1 MNMIRRLFSPAQPV
15 PAELRRN
22 FLHLYLD
29 IAWWGLLNGSI
40 LVFLGV
46 YASRLGASTFQLG
59 LLTASPALMNLLFT
73 FPAGSL
79 LERKPVA
86 RVTRWSALLM
96 RLFYFLLI
104 PLPVLLPAGTQ
115 VWVILAITLLMNI
128 PGTLIAIAF
137 NAFFAEA
144 VPPEWRGQVAGVRNA
159 LFSITTMVTA
169 LTVGLILDRT
179 PFAIG
184 YQIVFG
190 IGAFGAMMSAFH
202 LWLVRLPDKPAVA
215 PSFNGIQKELRAAE
229 KAPLKALRLQA
240 LRLDVLSGAFGRLL
254 VLIFVYQLGVYL
266 IGPVVPKYQVNVLQ
280 LSDVTISQASALFWV
295 AHFIGSLQSR
305 RLSQRWGF
313 QRMTGWGLMIV
324 TITLVMFTF
333 SFQRWIYLL
342 HSLIGG
348 IGWAWIAGGLI
359 NFVLERIPADD
370 RPSHLAWFNLI
381 NNAAALLCGL
391 LAPLIA
397 GWIGMAATLL
407 LAAALRLVV
416 GVVLCARKPIQLP
429 RWKPAREKP
438 LS

>member
-1 MNMIRRLFSPAQPV
+1 MNLIRRLFSPAQPV
-15 PAELRRN
+15 PVELRRN

-73 FPAGSL
+73 FPAGGL
-79 LERKPVA
+79 LERKPIA
-86 RVTRWSALLM
+86 RLTRWSALAM
-96 RLFYFLLI
+96 RIFYFLLI

-159 LFSITTMVTA
+159 LFSITTMITA
-169 LTVGLILDRT
+169 LAVGVILDRM
-179 PFAIG
+179 PFATG
-184 YQIVFG
+184 YQIVFA
-190 IGAFGAMMSAFH
+190 IGAVGAMMSALH
-202 LWLVRLPDKPAVA
+202 LWLVRLPEKPAAVE
-215 PSFNGIQKELRAAE
+215 PQTIGLKNELRSAE
-229 KAPLKALRLQA
+229 KAPLKALRLQS

-295 AHFIGSLQSR
+295 AHFVGSLQSR
-305 RLSQRWGF
+305 RLSQRLGF
-313 QRMTGWGLMIV
+313 QRLTGWGLIIV
-324 TITLVMFTF
+324 TLTLVMFTY
-333 SFQRWIYLL
+333 SFQPWIYLA

-416 GVVLCARKPIQLP
+416 GVSLCVRRPIKRP
-429 RWKPAREKP
+429 R
-438 LS
+438 LSLAQE

>member
-1 MNMIRRLFSPAQPV
+1 MNLIRRLFSPAQPV
-15 PAELRRN
+15 PVELRRN

-73 FPAGSL
+73 FPAGGL

-86 RVTRWSALLM
+86 RVTRWSALTM
-96 RLFYFLLI
+96 RIFYFLLI

-169 LTVGLILDRT
+169 LVVGWILEAT
-179 PFAIG
+179 SFTTG
-184 YQIVFG
+184 YQIVFA
-190 IGAFGAMMSAFH
+190 IGAVGALMSALH
-202 LWLVRLPDKPAVA
+202 LWLVRLPEKPLAVE
-215 PSFNGIQKELRAAE
+215 PNNNGVKDELRSAE

-295 AHFIGSLQSR
+295 AHFVGSLQSR
-305 RLSQRWGF
+305 RLSQRLGF
-313 QRMTGWGLMIV
+313 RRLTGWGLIIV
-324 TITLVMFTF
+324 TLTLVMFTY
-333 SFQRWIYLL
+333 SFQRWIYLA

-348 IGWAWIAGGLI
+348 IGWAWIASGLI

-370 RPSHLAWFNLI
+370 RPSHLAWFNVI

-397 GWIGMAATLL
+397 GWLGMATTLL
-407 LAAALRLVV
+407 LAAALRLAV
-416 GVVLCARKPIQLP
+416 GVSLCVRRPITRP
-429 RWKPAREKP
+429 R
-438 LS
+438 LSMAQQ

>member
-1 MNMIRRLFSPAQPV
+1 MNLFRRIFSPAQPV
-15 PAELRRN
+15 PVELRRN

-73 FPAGSL
+73 FPAGTL

-115 VWVILAITLLMNI
+115 VWVILAITLVMNI
-128 PGTLIAIAF
+128 PGTLIAVAF

-169 LTVGLILDRT
+169 LAVGVILDRT
-179 PFAIG
+179 PFATG

-190 IGAFGAMMSAFH
+190 IGALGAMMSALH
-202 LWLVRLPDKPAVA
+202 LWLVRLPEKERRTGEPPV
-215 PSFNGIQKELRAAE
+215 NGMRNELRAAE

-240 LRLDVLSGAFGRLL
+240 LRLDVLRGAFGRLL
-254 VLIFVYQLGVYL
+254 GLIFVYQLGVYL

-305 RLSQRWGF
+305 RLSQRLGF
-313 QRMTGWGLMIV
+313 QRMTGWGLVIV
-324 TITLVMFTF
+324 TLTLIMFTF
-333 SFQRWIYLL
+333 SYQRWIYLL
-342 HSLIGG
+342 HALIGG
-348 IGWAWIAGGLI
+348 MGWAWIAGGLI

-370 RPSHLAWFNLI
+370 RPSHLAWFNLV

-407 LAAALRLVV
+407 LAAALRLGV
-416 GVVLCARKPIQLP
+416 GVALCARKPLRLP
-429 RWKPAREKP
+429 RLIPARE
-438 LS
+438 

>member
-1 MNMIRRLFSPAQPV
+1 MNLIRRLFSPAQPV
-15 PAELRRN
+15 PVELRRN

-73 FPAGSL
+73 FPAGGL

-86 RVTRWSALLM
+86 RVTRWSALTM
-96 RLFYFLLI
+96 RIFYFLLI

-169 LTVGLILDRT
+169 LVVGWILEAT
-179 PFAIG
+179 SFTTG
-184 YQIVFG
+184 YQIVFA
-190 IGAFGAMMSAFH
+190 IGAVGAMMSALH
-202 LWLVRLPDKPAVA
+202 LWLVRLPEKPLAVE
-215 PSFNGIQKELRAAE
+215 PNNNGVKDELRSAE

-240 LRLDVLSGAFGRLL
+240 LRLDVLSGVFGRLL
-254 VLIFVYQLGVYL
+254 ALIFVYQLGVYL

-280 LSDVTISQASALFWV
+280 LSDGTISQASALFWV
-295 AHFIGSLQSR
+295 AHFVGSLQSR
-305 RLSQRWGF
+305 RLSQRLGF
-313 QRMTGWGLMIV
+313 RRLTGWGLIIV
-324 TITLVMFTF
+324 TLTLVMFTY
-333 SFQRWIYLL
+333 SFQRWIYLA

-348 IGWAWIAGGLI
+348 IGWAWIASGLI

-370 RPSHLAWFNLI
+370 RPSHLAWFNVI

-397 GWIGMAATLL
+397 GWLGMAATLL

-416 GVVLCARKPIQLP
+416 GVSLCVRRPIKWP
-429 RWKPAREKP
+429 R
-438 LS
+438 LSMAQE

>member
-1 MNMIRRLFSPAQPV
+1 MSPFRRLFKPAQPV
-15 PAELRRN
+15 PQQYRRN
-22 FLHLYLD
+22 FVHLYLD

-46 YASRLGASTFQLG
+46 YASRIGASTFQLG

-73 FPAGSL
+73 FPAGAL

-86 RVTRWSALLM
+86 RLTRWSALIM

-104 PLPVLLPAGTQ
+104 PLPVLLPPGTQ
-115 VWVILAITLLMNI
+115 VWVILIITLIMNI

-159 LFSITTMVTA
+159 LFSITTMATA
-169 LTVGLILDRT
+169 LVVGVILDNLPFQT
-179 PFAIG
+179 GYQVVFAIG
-184 YQIVFG
+184 AV
-190 IGAFGAMMSAFH
+190 GAMMSALH
-202 LWLVRLPDKPAVA
+202 LWLVRLPERPA
-215 PSFNGIQKELRAAE
+215 PSESGGNGKRQELRAAE
-229 KAPLKALRLQA
+229 KVPLRALRLQA
-240 LRLDVLSGAFGRLL
+240 FRLDVLQGAFGRLL
-254 VLIFVYQLGVYL
+254 ILIFVYQLGVYL
-266 IGPVVPKYQVNVLQ
+266 IGPVVPKYQVDVLQ
-280 LSDVTISQASALFWV
+280 LSDGTISQASALFWV

-305 RLSQRWGF
+305 RLSQRLGF
-313 QRMTGWGLMIV
+313 RQMTGWGLVIV
-324 TITLVMFTF
+324 TLTLVMFTF
-333 SFQRWIYLL
+333 SYQRWIYLL
-342 HSLIGG
+342 HALIGG

-381 NNAAALLCGL
+381 NNAAALLCGM

-407 LAAALRLVV
+407 LAAALRLAV
-416 GVVLCARKPIQLP
+416 GVVLCGKKPVRLSHLSM
-429 RWKPAREKP
+429 ARE
-438 LS
+438 

>member
-1 MNMIRRLFSPAQPV
+1 MNMIRRIFSPAQPV

-73 FPAGSL
+73 FPAGTL

-190 IGAFGAMMSAFH
+190 IGAFGAMMSALH

-215 PSFNGIQKELRAAE
+215 PSSNGIQKELRAAE

-254 VLIFVYQLGVYL
+254 ALIFVYQLGVYL

-333 SFQRWIYLL
+333 SFHRWIYLL

-407 LAAALRLVV
+407 LAAALRLGV

>member
-1 MNMIRRLFSPAQPV
+1 MNLFRRIFGPAQPV
-15 PAELRRN
+15 PVELRRN

-73 FPAGSL
+73 FPAGAL
-79 LERKPVA
+79 MERKPVA
-86 RVTRWSALLM
+86 RLTRWSALLM

-104 PLPVLLPAGTQ
+104 PLPVLLPSNTQ

-144 VPPEWRGQVAGVRNA
+144 VPPEWRGPVAGVRNA
-159 LFSITTMVTA
+159 LFSITTMLTA
-169 LTVGLILDRT
+169 LAVGLILDRT
-179 PFAIG
+179 PFATG
-184 YQIVFG
+184 YQMVFA
-190 IGAFGAMMSAFH
+190 IGAVGAMMSAFH
-202 LWLVRLPDKPAVA
+202 LWLVRLPDRPVSVTEA
-215 PSFNGIQKELRAAE
+215 PSNGVNKELRAAE
-229 KAPLKALRLQA
+229 KAPLRALRLQA
-240 LRLDVLSGAFGRLL
+240 LRLDVLGGAFGRLL
-254 VLIFVYQLGVYL
+254 LLIFVYQLGVYL
-266 IGPVVPKYQVNVLQ
+266 IGPVVPNYQVNVLQ

-305 RLSQRWGF
+305 RLSQRLGF
-313 QRMTGWGLMIV
+313 QRMTGWGLIIV
-324 TITLVMFTF
+324 TITLVMFTY
-333 SFQRWIYLL
+333 SFQPWIYLL

-359 NFVLERIPADD
+359 NFVLERIPAND

-407 LAAALRLVV
+407 LAAALRLGV
-416 GVVLCARKPIQLP
+416 GVALCARKPIKLP
-429 RWKPAREKP
+429 RLSLARE
-438 LS
+438 

>member
-1 MNMIRRLFSPAQPV
+1 MNLYRRIFSPAQPV
-15 PAELRRN
+15 PVELRRN

-46 YASRLGASTFQLG
+46 YASRIGASTFQLG

-73 FPAGSL
+73 FPAGGL

-86 RVTRWSALLM
+86 HVTRWSALLM
-96 RLFYFLLI
+96 RVFYFLLI
-104 PLPVLLPAGTQ
+104 PLPVLLPADTQ

-159 LFSITTMVTA
+159 LFSVTTMVTA
-169 LTVGLILDRT
+169 LVVGLILDNL
-179 PFAIG
+179 PFQTG
-184 YQIVFG
+184 YQIVFA
-190 IGAFGAMMSAFH
+190 IGAVGAMMSALH
-202 LWLVRLPDKPAVA
+202 LWLVRLPEKPRPAGEP
-215 PSFNGIQKELRAAE
+215 PSNGIKNELRAAE
-229 KAPLKALRLQA
+229 KAPLRALRLQA
-240 LRLDVLSGAFGRLL
+240 LRLDVLRGAFGRLL
-254 VLIFVYQLGVYL
+254 VLIFIYQLGVYL

-280 LSDVTISQASALFWV
+280 LSDGTISQASALFWV

-305 RLSQRWGF
+305 RLSQRLGF
-313 QRMTGWGLMIV
+313 QRLTGWGLIIV
-324 TITLVMFTF
+324 TITLVMFTY

-359 NFVLERIPADD
+359 NYVLERIPADD
-370 RPSHLAWFNLI
+370 RPSHLAWFNLV

-407 LAAALRLVV
+407 VAAALRLGV
-416 GVVLCARKPIQLP
+416 GVALCARKPLRLP
-429 RWKPAREKP
+429 R
-438 LS
+438 LSVAQE